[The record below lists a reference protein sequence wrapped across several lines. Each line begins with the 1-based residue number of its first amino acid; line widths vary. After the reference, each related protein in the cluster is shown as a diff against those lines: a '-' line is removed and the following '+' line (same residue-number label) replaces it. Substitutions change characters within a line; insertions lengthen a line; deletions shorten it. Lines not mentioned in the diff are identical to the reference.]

1 MVAAW
6 SFPLKGTEPI
16 NKGRTKKIRG
26 KEMHTLKSLQLY
38 TEQEMERILSLLFT
52 FFLYEALGLHLF
64 ISVQICIKRGKKT
77 IFAQQIILPVPG
89 WLPAMTNTI
98 CNMRI
103 LCVALQYLIML
114 LGPEK
119 FICDPGWQLF

>member
-1 MVAAW
+1 MAAAW
-6 SFPLKGTEPI
+6 SSPLKGTEPL
-16 NKGRTKKIRG
+16 NKGRNKIRS
-26 KEMHTLKSLQLY
+26 KEMHMLKSLQLY
-38 TEQEMERILSLLFT
+38 TEQEMERSLSPSFT
-52 FFLYEALGLHLF
+52 FFLYEPLGLHVF
-64 ISVQICIKRGKKT
+64 ISVQICIKKEKKT
-77 IFAQQIILPVPG
+77 FAQQIILPVPG